1 VRRIVWF
8 LFAALLTLPGTA
20 AVGPAPRAYPTP
32 LPEPVML
39 SAEEEALP
47 TAEEMEKL
55 ARTDVIAFLR
65 ACIRRYD
72 KEVHGYTATLEKQEF
87 LNGKLNPAEVVEVA
101 FREEPFSVLMKWK
114 TPPAGRADRA
124 LYVEGANDGKT
135 LARPAGRAARF
146 LVGVVARESDG
157 PDARSAGRYPLPEF
171 GLKKGTERTLAA
183 WADAQKHGKLKAEY
197 LGKQVIA
204 EVGKKQCYVLRRT
217 CDPPAEEGI
226 VTVEVAFD
234 TERWLQVANVLTADR
249 GRKVGSYYFR
259 DTVLNPDFPPDQFDR
274 SALTKD

>member
-1 VRRIVWF
+1 VRRSLWF

-20 AVGPAPRAYPTP
+20 AVGPAPRAYPTQ
-32 LPEPVML
+32 LPEPIT
-39 SAEEEALP
+39 EGEDDALP
-47 TAEEMEKL
+47 TSAEIEKL
-55 ARTDVIAFLR
+55 ARSDALAFLR
-65 ACIRRYD
+65 ECIRRYE
-72 KEVHGYTATLEKQEF
+72 KEVDGYTATLEKQEF
-87 LNGKLNPAEVVEVA
+87 LNGKLNPSEVVDVA

-114 TPPAGRADRA
+114 SPPVGRADRA

-146 LVGVVARESDG
+146 LVGIVARDSDG
-157 PDARSAGRYPLPEF
+157 PDARAAGRYPLPEF

-183 WADAQKHGKLKAEY
+183 WTDAQKRGNLKVEY
-197 LGKQVIA
+197 LGTRAIA
-204 EVGKKQCYVLRRT
+204 EAGKKECYVLRRT

-234 TERWLQVANVLTADR
+234 TEHWLQVANVLTAER

-259 DTVLNPDFPPDQFDR
+259 DIVLNPEFPPDQFEK
-274 SALTKD
+274 AAMTKD